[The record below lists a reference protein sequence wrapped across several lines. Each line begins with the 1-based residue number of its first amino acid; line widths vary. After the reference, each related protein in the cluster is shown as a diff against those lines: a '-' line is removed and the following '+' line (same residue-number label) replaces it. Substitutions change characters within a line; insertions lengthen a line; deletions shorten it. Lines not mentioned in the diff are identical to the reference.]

1 MKGSDIMK
9 RKFKKTNCPNCGKE
23 LINLNHEVD
32 GHNMRSS
39 FWCDECDIDIT
50 IDTYDD
56 ESEDD

>member
-1 MKGSDIMK
+1 MK
-9 RKFKKTNCPNCGKE
+9 RKFKKANCPNCGKE
-23 LINLNHEVD
+23 LINLNHEV
-32 GHNMRSS
+32 GGYNMRSS